1 MLKSKKQT
9 VSFNEI
15 VRQRPEYICNPKEK
29 IDNRWL
35 CQCKHGHMFDYRKR
49 ILYPPENKRYAPCQ
63 GKCPIC
69 GCSHFT
75 FVDEKLYPIQWNFL
89 GD

>member
-1 MLKSKKQT
+1 MTSNEFSKQYSEYIKKSKRKDIET
-9 VSFNEI
+9 
-15 VRQRPEYICNPKEK
+15 
-29 IDNRWL
+29 RWL

-49 ILYPPENKRYAPCQ
+49 ALYPPENKHYSPCQ

-69 GCSHFT
+69 GCPHFS
-75 FVDEKLYPIQWNFL
+75 FVDEKFHPIKWNFL